1 MGPLSAGPGA
11 LHGAPLVRTEL
22 AGRFDPEGAGPA
34 EPGAAG
40 DGGDAVTRLATQ
52 RTMLVSLLPLLI
64 LSYLVDADIA
74 FVAENHLVRILRVRL
89 QLYSLSYRS
98 DC

>member
-22 AGRFDPEGAGPA
+22 TGWFDPEGAGPA

-98 DC
+98 NC